1 MGEKFSQIFSNFLKF
16 SQIFSKGG
24 GVPDRGGLSDTFLVL
39 VFLWGIFFLKFS
51 QIFSSFLGIHFYVLA
66 FWENFL
72 KFSQIFSNFLKFSQI
87 FSNFLKISQKFQ
99 LILNKIFVPNDVGW
113 GADWVG
119 GSRLGS
125 GMPDTVLV
133 FDYFLGK
140 LSHLFQSSALWG

>member
-1 MGEKFSQIFSNFLKF
+1 MYWHSGKIFSNFLKF
-16 SQIFSKGG
+16 
-24 GVPDRGGLSDTFLVL
+24 
-39 VFLWGIFFLKFS
+39 
-51 QIFSSFLGIHFYVLA
+51 
-66 FWENFL
+66 
-72 KFSQIFSNFLKFSQI
+72 
-87 FSNFLKISQKFQ
+87 SQKFQ

>member
-1 MGEKFSQIFSNFLKF
+1 MLSNTFFVLAVCGGKKIFSNFLKF
-16 SQIFSKGG
+16 SRRGGGARSGGVVGYIFSI
-24 GVPDRGGLSDTFLVL
+24 
-39 VFLWGIFFLKFS
+39 GIFVGNFFFFLKFS
-51 QIFSSFLGIHFYVLA
+51 QIFSNFLGIHFYVLA
-66 FWENFL
+66 FWE
-72 KFSQIFSNFLKFSQI
+72 NFLKFSQI

>member
-1 MGEKFSQIFSNFLKF
+1 MWGKIFLKFSQIFSNFLKF
-16 SQIFSKGG
+16 SRRG

-39 VFLWGIFFLKFS
+39 EFLWGNFFS
-51 QIFSSFLGIHFYVLA
+51 
-66 FWENFL
+66 NFL
-72 KFSQIFSNFLKFSQI
+72 KFSQIFSEYIFMYWHSGKI

-99 LILNKIFVPNDVGW
+99 LISNKIFVPNDVGW

-140 LSHLFQSSALWG
+140 LSHLFQSCALWG

>member
-1 MGEKFSQIFSNFLKF
+1 MWGKNFLKFSQIFSNFLEGGGGARSGGVVGYIFSIGIFVGIFFSQIFSNFLKF
-16 SQIFSKGG
+16 S
-24 GVPDRGGLSDTFLVL
+24 RHTFLCI
-39 VFLWGIFFLKFS
+39 GI
-51 QIFSSFLGIHFYVLA
+51 LG
-66 FWENFL
+66 

-133 FDYFLGK
+133 FDFFLGK

>member
-1 MGEKFSQIFSNFLKF
+1 MGEKFSQIFSNFLE
-16 SQIFSKGG
+16 GG

-51 QIFSSFLGIHFYVLA
+51 QIFSNFLGIHFYVLA
-66 FWENFL
+66 FWEKFL
-72 KFSQIFSNFLKFSQI
+72 KFSQIFT
-87 FSNFLKISQKFQ
+87 NFLKISQKFQ

>member
-1 MGEKFSQIFSNFLKF
+1 MGEKFSQIFKF
-16 SQIFSKGG
+16 SRGGGGGARSGGVVGYIFSI
-24 GVPDRGGLSDTFLVL
+24 
-39 VFLWGIFFLKFS
+39 GIFVGKNFFS
-51 QIFSSFLGIHFYVLA
+51 NFLGIHFYVLA

-72 KFSQIFSNFLKFSQI
+72 KFSQN
-87 FSNFLKISQKFQ
+87 FQ

-119 GSRLGS
+119 GSRLGG

-140 LSHLFQSSALWG
+140 LSHLFQSCALWG

>member
-1 MGEKFSQIFSNFLKF
+1 MPDRGGLLDTFLVLEFLWGKFFSQIFSN
-16 SQIFSKGG
+16 
-24 GVPDRGGLSDTFLVL
+24 
-39 VFLWGIFFLKFS
+39 
-51 QIFSSFLGIHFYVLA
+51 FLGIHFYVLA

-72 KFSQIFSNFLKFSQI
+72 KFSQN
-87 FSNFLKISQKFQ
+87 FQ

-119 GSRLGS
+119 GSRLGG

-140 LSHLFQSSALWG
+140 LSHLFQSCALWG

>member
-1 MGEKFSQIFSNFLKF
+1 MGENFSQIFSNFLKF

-39 VFLWGIFFLKFS
+39 VFLWGIFFS
-51 QIFSSFLGIHFYVLA
+51 QIFS
-66 FWENFL
+66 NFL
-72 KFSQIFSNFLKFSQI
+72 KFSRNTFLCIGILGKFSQIFSNFLKFSQI

>member
-1 MGEKFSQIFSNFLKF
+1 MGEKFSQIFSNFLEGGGGAR
-16 SQIFSKGG
+16 SGGVVGYIFSI
-24 GVPDRGGLSDTFLVL
+24 
-39 VFLWGIFFLKFS
+39 GIFVGNFFFSNFLKFS
-51 QIFSSFLGIHFYVLA
+51 QIFSEYIFMYWHSG
-66 FWENFL
+66 
-72 KFSQIFSNFLKFSQI
+72 KIFSNFLKFSQI

-133 FDYFLGK
+133 FDYFFGK
-140 LSHLFQSSALWG
+140 TVSFVSE

>member
-1 MGEKFSQIFSNFLKF
+1 MGEKISQIFSNFLKF
-16 SQIFSKGG
+16 
-24 GVPDRGGLSDTFLVL
+24 
-39 VFLWGIFFLKFS
+39 
-51 QIFSSFLGIHFYVLA
+51 
-66 FWENFL
+66 
-72 KFSQIFSNFLKFSQI
+72 
-87 FSNFLKISQKFQ
+87 SQKFQ

-140 LSHLFQSSALWG
+140 LSHLFQSCALWG

>member
-1 MGEKFSQIFSNFLKF
+1 MGEKFSQIFSNFIEGGGC
-16 SQIFSKGG
+16 QIRGVVGYIFSI
-24 GVPDRGGLSDTFLVL
+24 
-39 VFLWGIFFLKFS
+39 GIFVGKFFLKFS
-51 QIFSSFLGIHFYVLA
+51 QIFSEY
-66 FWENFL
+66 
-72 KFSQIFSNFLKFSQI
+72 IFMYWHSGKI

-125 GMPDTVLV
+125 GMPDAVLV

-140 LSHLFQSSALWG
+140 LSHLFQSCAWWG